1 MQWRIRQIRRSQA
14 MRKKP
19 CPKLVLNRESIVLL
33 EAAALREADGGLYTQ
48 ACPTRPVTCMTC
60 ITCNC

>member
-1 MQWRIRQIRRSQA
+1 

-19 CPKLVLNRESIVLL
+19 CPRLALHRESIVLL
-33 EAAALREADGGLYTQ
+33 AAAALREADGGLPTQ

>member
-1 MQWRIRQIRRSQA
+1 

-33 EAAALREADGGLYTQ
+33 GAGALREAGGGLQTQ

>member
-1 MQWRIRQIRRSQA
+1 

-19 CPKLVLNRESIVLL
+19 CSPLVLNRESIVLL
-33 EAAALREADGGLYTQ
+33 EAAALREANGGLHTQ

>member
-1 MQWRIRQIRRSQA
+1 RQIRRSQA

-19 CPKLVLNRESIVLL
+19 CPKLFLNRESIVLL
-33 EAAALREADGGLYTQ
+33 EATVLREAGGGLQTQ